1 MSSAPRQLWVLAGG
15 NGAGKSTFHR
25 LFLAPRGVQF
35 VNADEIARLLCPEAP
50 ESANYDAAVIAGHL
64 REDLLLSGV
73 SFCFETVY
81 SHPGKIDFVARARSF
96 GYQVVLVYIHLADP
110 MLHLARVNQRVG
122 EGGHNVPAGKILS
135 RLPRTLVNIRRT
147 LPLASEMHILDN
159 SRLDHPFQRL
169 ATLRDGALTLHQPAA
184 DWLVTLLADYLD
196 QA

>member
-1 MSSAPRQLWVLAGG
+1 MTAAARQLWLLAGG

-50 ESANYDAAVIAGHL
+50 ESASYDAAVIAGHL
-64 REDLLLSGV
+64 REDLLLRGV

-96 GYQVVLVYIHLADP
+96 GYQVILVYIHLADP
-110 MLHLARVNQRVG
+110 MLHLARVAQRVD
-122 EGGHNVPAGKILS
+122 EGGHTVPAEKILS
-135 RLPRTLVNIRRT
+135 RLPRTLANVRST
-147 LPLASEMHILDN
+147 LPLASEVHILDN
-159 SRLDHPFQRL
+159 SLLDQPFQRL
-169 ATLRDGALTLHQPAA
+169 ATLRDGALTLHAPVPQ
-184 DWLVTLLADYLD
+184 WLAMLLADYLD